1 MVLEE
6 ALHSGLD
13 EHEIES
19 LIRDELASAR
29 RSKNN
34 Q

>member
-13 EHEIES
+13 EQEIES
-19 LIRDELASAR
+19 LMRDELASAR
-29 RSKNN
+29 RNKNK